1 MLYQNWMLADF
12 DAIDKRI
19 LRALQRNGRLPN
31 NELADEVGLSP
42 SPCLRRVRMLEHA
55 GVIQRYVAIVDPAKV
70 GAKLSLFARVWLHS
84 QDAETIDQFVAAIQD
99 LPQVVE
105 CYIVL
110 GESDALL
117 KVVAADL
124 DDYRRFQ
131 MAHLT
136 RKNGVERVKT
146 DLPSQV
152 VKQTYALPIR

>member
-1 MLYQNWMLADF
+1 
-12 DAIDKRI
+12 
-19 LRALQRNGRLPN
+19 
-31 NELADEVGLSP
+31 
-42 SPCLRRVRMLEHA
+42 MLEDA
-55 GVIQRYVAIVDPAKV
+55 GVIQRYVAIVDPASV

-152 VKQTYALPIR
+152 VKQTYALPIE